1 MPNSIQTVVSIQWAP
16 IQKHSEYANI
26 HRCRRSGKIKHG
38 LNVASLM
45 LVVGRSK
52 FSYCYNNNN
61 IVGWM
66 NQKKKTNQIIT
77 FYRNHR
83 SNSTNSVQQTETE
96 LTQKYNERNCTEH
109 RRPKCNGVR
118 LMLSSIKS
126 HSANGHCMCGSNA
139 IRHSAS

>member
-1 MPNSIQTVVSIQWAP
+1 MCKPFAVPNSIQTVVSIQWAP

-66 NQKKKTNQIIT
+66 NQKKKKLIRSSHFIETIDRIRRIRYNKRKPNSHKNIT
-77 FYRNHR
+77 REIVQ
-83 SNSTNSVQQTETE
+83 STEGQNVMA
-96 LTQKYNERNCTEH
+96 Y
-109 RRPKCNGVR
+109 G
-118 LMLSSIKS
+118 
-126 HSANGHCMCGSNA
+126 
-139 IRHSAS
+139 